1 MATKKTASKTTKPA
15 AKKAA
20 TKAPAKKAP
29 ATKKATSAKAPKAGA
44 TYAEL
49 KAADKGASKIEN
61 PVFEMWTLCDKMQ
74 NSRRKDVIAAAVAKG
89 IAFGTARTQYQL
101 WLTAFRNSK

>member
-1 MATKKTASKTTKPA
+1 MATKKTASKNTKPA

-20 TKAPAKKAP
+20 TKKATKAPAKKA
-29 ATKKATSAKAPKAGA
+29 TAKAPKAGA

-49 KAADKGASKIEN
+49 KAADKGESRIEN

-89 IAFGTARTQYQL
+89 IAFGTARTQYQH